1 MDIAL
6 LGNPNTGK
14 TSLFNHLTGSY
25 EYVGNWSG
33 VTVEKKVGLFKNKV
47 DQLIDLPGIYSL
59 SPLSKDE
66 GVVTQFF
73 LNDHVDKLLNI
84 LDASQLK
91 RNLHLTIQI
100 LEYEK
105 PVVIGLNM
113 VDVAKKRGIEIDV
126 ERLSTLLGI
135 TVIPIVA
142 RSGKGCD
149 LLAR

>member
-1 MDIAL
+1 ML
-6 LGNPNTGK
+6 QL
-14 TSLFNHLTGSY
+14 
-25 EYVGNWSG
+25 
-33 VTVEKKVGLFKNKV
+33 KKRLELFKNKV

-113 VDVAKKRGIEIDV
+113 VDVAKKEELKLMSKAYQLYLGLR
-126 ERLSTLLGI
+126 SFQSLLDLEKV
-135 TVIPIVA
+135 VIY
-142 RSGKGCD
+142 
-149 LLAR
+149 

>member
-1 MDIAL
+1 M
-6 LGNPNTGK
+6 
-14 TSLFNHLTGSY
+14 
-25 EYVGNWSG
+25 
-33 VTVEKKVGLFKNKV
+33 

-66 GVVTQFF
+66 GVVTHFF

-91 RNLHLTIQI
+91 RNLQLTIQI

-126 ERLSTLLGI
+126 ESLSSLLGI

-149 LLAR
+149 Y